1 MAKVWLKHTGTW
13 KEPTKLFV
21 KTGGVWKDPLGGW
34 TNVAGTWQK
43 FYPQADPALTLDLDF
58 ISTPTLDPRIT
69 FSRAST
75 ATYYNAS
82 GVLSTAAT
90 NVPRFDYDPVTHVA
104 KGLLIEEQRV
114 NPLQQVQ
121 DFTNVSFWTKAGCTA
136 LADQTVSPD
145 GTTTADQITASATPA
160 TIEQGTTITSV
171 AYTQSVYAKKGTSDW
186 CYLCAKITG
195 TGAQTPKAYF
205 NLATGVVGTVEAG
218 ITAATIQNVG
228 NGWYRCTIASV
239 GTAGTEFFQAG
250 ICDADNSA
258 AVTVGRTIFLWG
270 AQSELG
276 AFATSYMPSGA
287 SAFTRAAD
295 VAVMTGTAFSSWYN
309 QPAGTFVAEFDV
321 FATGAIRVVS
331 CADNA
336 TSTEVIQLWVDGARQ
351 PRMLVQDNNVTQF
364 SGSVI
369 ATITAGTV
377 NKFGISYALND
388 FAGCSNG
395 GTVITDTA
403 GTLPTPTQLRLGTDG
418 TSTTILTGHLRR
430 IRFYNVAKS
439 DADLQALT
447 T

>member
-1 MAKVWLKHTGTW
+1 
-13 KEPTKLFV
+13 
-21 KTGGVWKDPLGGW
+21 
-34 TNVAGTWQK
+34 
-43 FYPQADPALTLDLDF
+43 
-58 ISTPTLDPRIT
+58 
-69 FSRAST
+69 
-75 ATYYNAS
+75 
-82 GVLSTAAT
+82 
-90 NVPRFDYDPVTHVA
+90 
-104 KGLLIEEQRV
+104 
-114 NPLQQVQ
+114 
-121 DFTNVSFWTKAGCTA
+121 
-136 LADQTVSPD
+136 
-145 GTTTADQITASATPA
+145 
-160 TIEQGTTITSV
+160 
-171 AYTQSVYAKKGTSDW
+171 
-186 CYLCAKITG
+186 
-195 TGAQTPKAYF
+195 
-205 NLATGVVGTVEAG
+205 
-218 ITAATIQNVG
+218 
-228 NGWYRCTIASV
+228 
-239 GTAGTEFFQAG
+239 
-250 ICDADNSA
+250 
-258 AVTVGRTIFLWG
+258 VGRTIFLWG

-295 VAVMTGTAFSSWYN
+295 VAVMTGSNFSSWYN
-309 QPAGTFVAEFDV
+309 QLGGTFVAEFDV